1 MLRRIFNSAVVLT
14 ALLAGL
20 NASAQSGE
28 YLSYTPYSIF
38 GIGDLSQQG
47 SAYNRSMGGVGIA
60 SRNVRYQNSLN
71 PAAITARDS
80 LSFMLDF
87 SLLNSNIIY
96 RQGDLTSA
104 RNINNISSM
113 AISFPVWRSMSMIFG
128 IAPYSSAGYGYAVK
142 ETDPSIIATTGNITY
157 QDYGQGSYY
166 KLYGGIGHTFWKKL
180 SVGAEADYIFG
191 NCNKY
196 FTENFSKSGFN
207 AVQDSYLLHLSAFT
221 GKFGVQYEQ
230 KFGTKTKVGF
240 GATYSLGANMHGTV
254 DYKHSSV
261 GSAETVVVSSHSDT
275 LGVNAAP
282 VRIASELGLGLS
294 VNFDERIRAEINY
307 IFADWT
313 NTGMGTANGF
323 AVTNSKLPFSA
334 TARQSVRAGLE
345 YTPDRYNVRYWYKRV
360 SYRAGAYY
368 NNEYYKVGGNE
379 INTFGITLGAT
390 LPVFRWYN
398 GVSVAVDMGQR
409 GTAVAGLVRERY
421 IKFCVGLNLHD
432 IWFQKRRF
440 E

>member
-38 GIGDLSQQG
+38 GIGDLSPQG
-47 SAYNRSMGGVGIA
+47 SAYHRSMGGVGIA
-60 SRNVRYQNSLN
+60 SRNIRYQNSLN
-71 PAAITARDS
+71 PAAVTARDS

-87 SLLNSNIIY
+87 SVQNANILY
-96 RQGDLTSA
+96 RQGDQTSA
-104 RNINNISSM
+104 RNITNLGSM
-113 AISFPVWRSMSMIFG
+113 ALSFPIWRSMSMIFG
-128 IAPYSSAGYGYAVK
+128 ITPYSSAGYGYTVH
-142 ETDPSIIATTGNITY
+142 ETDPAVIAHTGNITY
-157 QDYGQGSYY
+157 YDYGQGSFY
-166 KLYGGIGHTFWKKL
+166 KLYGGIGHCFWKKL
-180 SVGAEADYIFG
+180 SLGAEADYIFG
-191 NCNKY
+191 NYSKY
-196 FTENFSKSGFN
+196 FTESFTNTGYN
-207 AVQDSYLLHLSAFT
+207 AVQDSYLLHLNAFT
-221 GKFGVQYEQ
+221 GKFGMQFEQ
-230 KFGTKTKVGF
+230 KFGTKTKIGL
-240 GATYSLGANMHGTV
+240 GATYSLGANMNGTV

-275 LGVNAAP
+275 LGVNVAP

-294 VNFDERIRAEINY
+294 VNFDERIRAEVNY
-307 IFADWT
+307 ILADWT
-313 NTGMGTANGF
+313 NTGMGTVDGF

-334 TARQSVRAGLE
+334 TSRRSLRAGME

-368 NNEYYKVGGNE
+368 NNEYYKVAGNE

-398 GVSVAVDMGQR
+398 GLSVAVDMGQK
-409 GTAVAGLVRERY
+409 GTTDAGLVRERY

>member
-1 MLRRIFNSAVVLT
+1 MLRRIFNSAVILT

-20 NASAQSGE
+20 NASGQSGE

-60 SRNVRYQNSLN
+60 TRNIRYQNTLN
-71 PAAITARDS
+71 PAAVTARDS

-87 SLLNSNIIY
+87 SLLNSNTIY
-96 RQGDLTSA
+96 SQGSRTSA
-104 RNINNISSM
+104 RNITNLGSM
-113 AISFPVWRSMSMIFG
+113 ALSFPIWRSMSMMFG
-128 IAPYSSAGYGYAVK
+128 ITPYSSAGYGYSVT
-142 ETDPSIIATTGNITY
+142 ETDPAIIATTGNITY
-157 QDYGQGSYY
+157 YDYGQGNYY

-180 SVGAEADYIFG
+180 SLGAEADYIFG

-196 FTENFSKSGFN
+196 FTENFSKTGFN
-207 AVQDSYLLHLSAFT
+207 AVQDSYAIRLNAFT
-221 GKFGVQYEQ
+221 GKFGMQYEQ
-230 KFGTKTKVGF
+230 KFGKKTKVGL
-240 GATYSLGANMHGTV
+240 GATYTLGANMHGTV

-261 GSAETVVVSSHSDT
+261 GSAETTVVSSHSDT
-275 LGVNAAP
+275 LGVNVAP
-282 VRIASELGLGLS
+282 LRLASELGLGLS
-294 VNFDERIRAEINY
+294 VNIDERLRAEVDY
-307 IFADWT
+307 ILADWT
-313 NTGMGTANGF
+313 NTGMGTIEGF
-323 AVTNSKLPFSA
+323 AVTTSKHPF
-334 TARQSVRAGLE
+334 TANARRSLRAGME
-345 YTPDRYNVRYWYKRV
+345 FTPDRYNVRYWYKRV

-368 NNEYYKVGGNE
+368 NNEYYKVAGNE

-398 GVSVAVDMGQR
+398 GLSVSVDMGQR
-409 GTAVAGLVRERY
+409 GTADAGLVRERY